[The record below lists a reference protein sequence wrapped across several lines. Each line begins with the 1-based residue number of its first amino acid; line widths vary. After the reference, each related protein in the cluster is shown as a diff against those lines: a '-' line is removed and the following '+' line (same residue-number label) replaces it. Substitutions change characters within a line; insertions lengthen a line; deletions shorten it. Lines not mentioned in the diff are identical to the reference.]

1 MTSSEVLHL
10 KISSEEEEGTNF
22 YSDKSPEKK
31 RTISEGNERKARVRE
46 RERMK
51 ENEREREREGEGR
64 SLAPGQFVRFMQA
77 HRWPS

>member
-46 RERMK
+46 RERMREK
-51 ENEREREREGEGR
+51 EREREREKDAA
-64 SLAPGQFVRFMQA
+64 SLRV
-77 HRWPS
+77 SL

>member
-51 ENEREREREGEGR
+51 ENERE
-64 SLAPGQFVRFMQA
+64 
-77 HRWPS
+77 